1 MRQVSCVEEYR
12 FAKQGRKF
20 KSLLLAGTAISFMAS
35 PAISQE
41 SSQETASENKS
52 VLDEIIVSGTRQTV
66 RSSIDIKRNSTSIVD
81 GMSAD
86 DIGDIPAL
94 SIGEALETL
103 TSAASHREQGG
114 ATEISIRGLGPYL
127 GSTVINGREAANG
140 SGDRSVNFSQFP
152 SELFN
157 KLAIYK
163 TQEARLIEGGVSGQV
178 QLDSLKPL
186 DYGKRRIQA
195 DYKLNYNPQNSDI
208 DSELRERNLGHRIT
222 LSYVDQYELN
232 GLGKVGVS
240 FGYQKNLTTNPE
252 QEARTTSGFRDCR
265 NVVSGD
271 PDSDNYGVDSLG
283 DPDENCDSGGGDLAL
298 EVDPATGEAPDANTP
313 FLFAPSQRHFRQNIT
328 DDVRDSVFAALQ
340 WQPNERWDVNFDF
353 QYSDRDFSELRHDL
367 TIDGNS
373 ILNVGEDGEVVP
385 LEVSS
390 LGAPIGMTTYDGA
403 EVASSYAERLEE
415 FIGGGATIAYQVSD
429 RLSVSLDYSYSKTER
444 RENIVQSRLRS
455 NTDDDDG
462 SEDVFTGVII
472 EDDVQRFIFR
482 DFDVTDPNSFNVGP
496 RVREDL
502 NQFRNHSVEAI
513 RLDAEYDLG
522 GDFITNVMG
531 GIRFSE
537 MNYDSVPRV
546 RRETD
551 GSPLAVVGDGYTAS
565 DACQYDGFPESD
577 FLSSV
582 TDGELITNIDADGN
596 VISSGTGSG
605 YVAYDPICLAETI
618 LGRAFSIP
626 DADDVFL
633 GSDVMGTGNNPLEIT
648 NVEEKTLA
656 GYLQANFETTFGD
669 IPARGNFGVRVVNTK
684 VTSDGYRGSITL
696 DRDEATNVITGLGVD
711 NSALVTIQDT
721 HEYTRFLPSANLVLD
736 VRDDVLVRFGIFRA
750 LSRPDPSDLG
760 IGRSFSSSIDNE
772 NGSTDVNDILAQ
784 VSGFGNPQIDP
795 LMSWNFDAA
804 VEWYPSEDTI
814 LGGGVYYKRFNGGF
828 RNVGQLET
836 FEIDGAELTAVV
848 TTQELDDT
856 NSEIYGFEATAA
868 HTFTNLPGVLS
879 GLGMKLSYNYADS
892 NFEFEDA
899 VFGAATVIAGDGS
912 EIERVGIVAPANIP
926 GLSKHVF
933 AGQVFWGVGD
943 LDVQFVYK
951 YRSEYFQQF
960 ISTPGNLRYIAPTGV
975 FEARASY
982 QLTDNVRLSLEAINL
997 FNKPKVQYNPIRT
1010 NFAEVNVYGPRVFLG
1025 VRAKF

>member
-1 MRQVSCVEEYR
+1 MLSGSKHHKNWSAAGARGALRLS
-12 FAKQGRKF
+12 
-20 KSLLLAGTAISFMAS
+20 LLAGVSLFAHAQAAS
-35 PAISQE
+35 AQE
-41 SSQETASENKS
+41 EAAPE
-52 VLDEIIVSGTRQTV
+52 VELEEIVVTGTRQTI
-66 RSSIDIKRNSTSIVD
+66 RSSIEVKRNANSIVEAL
-81 GMSAD
+81 SAD

-163 TQEARLIEGGVSGQV
+163 TQEASLIEGGVSGQI
-178 QLDSLKPL
+178 QLDTLKPL

-208 DSELRERNLGHRIT
+208 DSDLRERGLGHRIT
-222 LSYVDQYELN
+222 LSYVDQFKLN
-232 GLGKVGVS
+232 GLGDVGVS

-252 QEARTTSGFRDCR
+252 QEARTSSGFRDCR

-271 PDSDNYGVDSLG
+271 PDSDNFGVDSLG
-283 DPDENCDSGGGDLAL
+283 DPDQNCDSGGGDLVL
-298 EVDPATGEAPDANTP
+298 EVDPDTGVAPDADTP
-313 FLFAPSQRHFRQNIT
+313 FMFVSSQRHFRQNIT
-328 DDVRDSVFAALQ
+328 DDVRDSIFAAVQ
-340 WQPNERWDVNFDF
+340 WQPNERWDFNFDF

-373 ILNVGEDGEVVP
+373 VLNLGEDGEVVP
-385 LEVSS
+385 LSVSS
-390 LGAPIGMTTYDGA
+390 LGAPSGFTTYDGA

-415 FIGGGATIAYQVSD
+415 FIGGGATVAYQVND
-429 RLSVSLDYSYSKTER
+429 RLTATLDYSYSKTER

-455 NTDDDDG
+455 DTDGDSG
-462 SEDVFTGVII
+462 SEDVYTGIII
-472 EDDVQRFIFR
+472 EDDAQRFVFR
-482 DFDVTDPNSFNVGP
+482 NFDVTDPNRFNVGP

-502 NQFRNHSVEAI
+502 NQYRNHSVEAI
-513 RLDAEYDLG
+513 RVDLDYDVSGDFFTNILG
-522 GDFITNVMG
+522 GV
-531 GIRFSE
+531 RFSD
-537 MNYDSVPRV
+537 MNYDAVPRV

-551 GSPLAVVGDGYTAS
+551 GSPLDLAADGYAAS
-565 DACQYDGFPESD
+565 AACQYDNFPESG

-582 TDGELITNIDADGN
+582 ADGELITNIDDDGN
-596 VISSGTGSG
+596 VIDSGTGAS
-605 YVAYDPICLAETI
+605 YVAYDPICLAETV
-618 LGRAFSIP
+618 LGRAISIP

-633 GSDVMGTGNNPLEIT
+633 GSDVMGTGNNPLQIT
-648 NVEEKTLA
+648 DVSEKTVA
-656 GYLQANFETTFGD
+656 GYVQANFETELGNM
-669 IPARGNFGVRVVNTK
+669 PARGNFGVRVVNTK
-684 VTSDGYRGSITL
+684 VTSDGFRGSIVL
-696 DRDEATNVITGLGVD
+696 DRDENNVITGLGVD
-711 NSALVTIQDT
+711 NSDLVAIQDT
-721 HEYTRFLPSANLVLD
+721 HKYTRLLPSANLVLD
-736 VRDDVLVRFGIFRA
+736 LKDDVMLRLGVFRA
-750 LSRPDPSDLG
+750 MSRPDPSDLG
-760 IGRSFSSSIDNE
+760 VGRSFSSSIDNE
-772 NGSTDVNDILAQ
+772 NGSTDVSDILAQ

-804 VEWYPSEDTI
+804 VEWYPNEDTI
-814 LGGGVYYKRFNGGF
+814 LAGGLYYKSFNGGF

-836 FEIDGAELTAVV
+836 FNIDGQDLTAVV
-848 TTQELDDT
+848 TTQELDDSS
-856 NSEIYGFEATAA
+856 SEIFGLEVTAA
-868 HTFTNLPGVLS
+868 HTFTGLPGLLS
-879 GLGMKLSYNYADS
+879 GLGVKLSYNYADS

-899 VFGAATVIAGDGS
+899 NFGAATVIAGDGS

-933 AGQVFWGVGD
+933 AGQVYWGYED
-943 LDVQFVYK
+943 LDIQLVYK

-975 FEARASY
+975 VEARASY
-982 QLTDNVRLSLEAINL
+982 KLTDNIRLSLEAINL

>member
-1 MRQVSCVEEYR
+1 MLS
-12 FAKQGRKF
+12 GS
-20 KSLLLAGTAISFMAS
+20 KSHNNWYAAGARSALKLSLLAGVSLFAHAQTVSA
-35 PAISQE
+35 QD
-41 SSQETASENKS
+41 ETASDS
-52 VLDEIIVSGTRQTV
+52 VELEEIIVTGTRQTI
-66 RSSIDIKRNSTSIVD
+66 RSSIEVKRNANSIVEAL
-81 GMSAD
+81 SAD

-163 TQEARLIEGGVSGQV
+163 TQEASLIEGGVSGQI
-178 QLDSLKPL
+178 QLDTLKPL

-208 DSELRERNLGHRIT
+208 DSDLRERGLGHRIT
-222 LSYVDQYELN
+222 LSYVDQFKLN
-232 GLGKVGVS
+232 GLGDVGVS

-252 QEARTTSGFRDCR
+252 QEARTSSGFRDCR

-271 PDSDNYGVDSLG
+271 PDSDNFGVDSLG
-283 DPDENCDSGGGDLAL
+283 DPDQNCDSGGGDLVL
-298 EVDPATGEAPDANTP
+298 EVDPDTGVAPDANTP
-313 FLFAPSQRHFRQNIT
+313 FMFVSSQRHFRQNIT
-328 DDVRDSVFAALQ
+328 DDVRDSIFAAVQ
-340 WQPNERWDVNFDF
+340 WQPNERWDFNFDF

-373 ILNVGEDGEVVP
+373 VLNLGEDGEVVP
-385 LEVSS
+385 LSVSS
-390 LGAPIGMTTYDGA
+390 LGAPSGFTTYDGA

-415 FIGGGATIAYQVSD
+415 FIGGGATVAYQVND
-429 RLSVSLDYSYSKTER
+429 RLTATLDYSYSKTER

-455 NTDDDDG
+455 DTDGDSG
-462 SEDVFTGVII
+462 SEDVYTGIII
-472 EDDVQRFIFR
+472 EDDVQRFVFR
-482 DFDVTDPNSFNVGP
+482 NFDVTDPNRFNVGP

-502 NQFRNHSVEAI
+502 NQYRNHSVEAI
-513 RLDAEYDLG
+513 RADLDYDVG
-522 GDFITNVMG
+522 GDFFTNILG
-531 GIRFSE
+531 GVRFSD
-537 MNYDSVPRV
+537 MSYDAVPRV

-551 GSPLAVVGDGYTAS
+551 GSPLDLAADGYAAS
-565 DACQYDGFPESD
+565 AACQYDNFPESG

-582 TDGELITNIDADGN
+582 ADGELITNIDDDGN
-596 VISSGTGSG
+596 VIDSGTGAS
-605 YVAYDPICLAETI
+605 YVAYDPICLAETV
-618 LGRAFSIP
+618 LGRAISIP

-633 GSDVMGTGNNPLEIT
+633 GSDVMGTGNNPLQIT
-648 NVEEKTLA
+648 DVSEKTVA
-656 GYLQANFETTFGD
+656 GYVQANFETELGNM
-669 IPARGNFGVRVVNTK
+669 PARGNFGVRVVNTK
-684 VTSDGYRGSITL
+684 VTSDGYRGSIVL
-696 DRDEATNVITGLGVD
+696 DRDENNVITGLGVD
-711 NSALVTIQDT
+711 NSDLVAIQDT
-721 HEYTRFLPSANLVLD
+721 HKYTRLLPSANLVLD
-736 VRDDVLVRFGIFRA
+736 LRDDVMLRLGVFRA
-750 LSRPDPSDLG
+750 MSRPDPSDLG

-772 NGSTDVNDILAQ
+772 NGSTDVSDILAQ

-804 VEWYPSEDTI
+804 VEWYPNEDTI
-814 LGGGVYYKRFNGGF
+814 LAGGLYYKSFNGGF
-828 RNVGQLET
+828 RNIGQLET
-836 FEIDGAELTAVV
+836 FNIDGQDLTAVV
-848 TTQELDDT
+848 TTQELNDSS
-856 NSEIYGFEATAA
+856 SEIFGLEVTAA
-868 HTFTNLPGVLS
+868 HTFTGLPGLLS
-879 GLGMKLSYNYADS
+879 GLGVKLSYNYADS

-899 VFGAATVIAGDGS
+899 NFGAATVIAGDGS
-912 EIERVGIVAPANIP
+912 EIKRVGIVAPANIP

-933 AGQVFWGVGD
+933 AGQVYWGYED
-943 LDVQFVYK
+943 LDIQLVYK

-975 FEARASY
+975 VEARASY
-982 QLTDNVRLSLEAINL
+982 KLTDNVRLSLEAINL

-1010 NFAEVNVYGPRVFLG
+1010 NFAEVNVYGPRIFLG